1 MMKLATM
8 IKQLEKHRDKIGK
21 DRDALRDFEAEV
33 ENLRE
38 TCERAYEDLQCAI
51 EALSEQA

>member
-8 IKQLEKHRDKIGK
+8 IKQLEKHRERIGK
-21 DRDALRDFEAEV
+21 DRDALREFQDEV
-33 ENLRE
+33 ESLRE
-38 TCERAYEDLQCAI
+38 TCERAYEDLSCAI

>member
-21 DRDALRDFEAEV
+21 DRDALRDFLDEV
-33 ENLRE
+33 ESLKE
-38 TCERAYEDLQCAI
+38 TCDRAYEDLQCAI